1 MAFSIYQ
8 ASVPVLVRALTNLS
22 ALLDKAEAHATAK
35 KIKPEALLQFRLFPD
50 MLPLVSQVQIA
61 TDMSKGGA
69 ARLAQAEIPSYAD
82 TETSFEELK
91 ARLAKTIDFIQSF
104 KPEQIDGAESRTIIV
119 KTGGQERTFQGDA
132 YLTTFVLPH
141 VFFHVTTAYAILRHC
156 GVEVGKKDFIG
167 AL

>member
-50 MLPLVSQVQIA
+50 MLPLTSQVQIA

-82 TETSFEELK
+82 TETTFEELK
-91 ARLAKTIDFIQSF
+91 ARLAKTIAFISSF
-104 KPEQIDGAESRTIIV
+104 KPEQIEGAESRTIVV

-132 YLTTFVLPH
+132 YLTTFVIPH

-156 GVEVGKKDFIG
+156 GVEIGKKDFIG